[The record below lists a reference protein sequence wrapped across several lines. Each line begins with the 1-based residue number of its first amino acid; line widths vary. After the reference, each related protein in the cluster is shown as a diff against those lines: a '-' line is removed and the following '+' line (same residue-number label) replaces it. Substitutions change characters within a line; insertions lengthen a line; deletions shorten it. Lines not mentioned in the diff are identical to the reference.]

1 MTEIKF
7 PSNFNFMQEHNPIFL
22 ELAINAERVFK
33 SDPNTTLI
41 KMRQLGEALAQ
52 DLATKNNIPFDRE
65 MNQVQLIGRLKY
77 EMRIDNNIVTEFHSL
92 REEGNKAVHNFK
104 TSHAEA
110 SRALKLGRSL
120 CIWYHKT
127 YGKKGSV
134 FKAAKFEEIP
144 DPSQQLQ
151 KLSLKVQQLSSELK
165 NVASQSGDIEKIT
178 KLKEQEAALIEQE
191 KIEYQQLAEMMDQ
204 EARSLAEQNKQQEEE
219 LARIRKEFAEQTEQ
233 LQTELAKNIEQGNKL
248 PTRVKLADFIPSEDD
263 ARLLIDEQLRQ
274 AGWLVDS
281 EIITQANGE
290 IPEVGKNKAIA
301 EWTMVNGRADY
312 VLFVGLTP
320 VATIEAKS
328 QNTNVASKIQQAE
341 RYAKGIN
348 FTEPMKPAW
357 ELTDSGLS
365 WRNDTD
371 YDIPFVFSCNGRPFI
386 KQLPEYSGI
395 WFRDARK
402 NNNASKALEN
412 FYSPEGLLD
421 LLKRDVLLAQDNL
434 NQEPFAYL
442 GLRSYQVDAIKAVE
456 ENLEAGA
463 DRCLLAMATGT
474 GKTRTIIGLIYRFLK
489 AERFKRILFLVDRTA
504 LGEQAFDSMQEMTLE
519 QNQTLSKIYNVAEL
533 GDMAVEAE
541 TRVQV
546 ATVQAMVKRIF
557 DSETPPT
564 VDQYDCIIVD
574 EAHRGYTLDQEMT
587 EGELAIRDNTQY
599 LSTYRRALDYFDA
612 VKIGLTATPAKHT
625 SEIFGKPVF
634 NFSYRE
640 AVAADWLID
649 YEPPIRYETLLTK
662 NGIKIDKGEQVSRID
677 TLTGVVDTAE
687 LEDEVSFE
695 VNNFNRTV
703 IAESFNRVIC
713 EQLAQEI
720 DPNGDEKTLIFCATD
735 LHADMVKR
743 LLDEAFSDMYGD
755 GYNEDAVKKITGA
768 SDKVGQ
774 LIRRYKNEKF
784 PSVAITVD
792 LLTTGIDV
800 PSICHLVFLR
810 RVKSRILFEQMI
822 GRATRRCDDIGKTVF
837 KVYDPVDIF
846 ASLQDVNTMKPLAKK
861 PNITIDQLIAELVAS
876 TPSHTP
882 EPMVVE
888 VSEKSISYQ
897 LDNQAGSDNEDSNED
912 NNIDGNISHKDI
924 ALVSNDDKFIISAN
938 EIEQHHQQVLDELS
952 QKIMRVLRKADK
964 KAERKPELKA
974 KLNELNELWGV
985 APDKLHQELHEGG
998 VAKAKEFLLKHNNL
1012 LGQLTEVKYLAG
1024 SSQMPIIYEGE
1035 DELLSREQGF
1045 GEHQRPDDYLESF
1058 DAYIKNNLNKSVA
1071 LSVIATNPKTLTRET
1086 LKEVKIMLDSAGYSE
1101 AKLRSAWRNK
1111 TNQDIASSLV
1121 GHIRRAALGE
1131 PLIPFETRVTQA
1143 MQSIYASQAWTPLQR
1158 KWLERLAKQLQ
1169 YETIVDKQFVNDR
1182 FSSTGGV
1189 KQFNKVLQN
1198 RLDDVL
1204 EQVNEE
1210 LWQA

>member
-1 MTEIKF
+1 
-7 PSNFNFMQEHNPIFL
+7 
-22 ELAINAERVFK
+22 
-33 SDPNTTLI
+33 
-41 KMRQLGEALAQ
+41 
-52 DLATKNNIPFDRE
+52 
-65 MNQVQLIGRLKY
+65 
-77 EMRIDNNIVTEFHSL
+77 
-92 REEGNKAVHNFK
+92 
-104 TSHAEA
+104 
-110 SRALKLGRSL
+110 
-120 CIWYHKT
+120 
-127 YGKKGSV
+127 
-134 FKAAKFEEIP
+134 
-144 DPSQQLQ
+144 
-151 KLSLKVQQLSSELK
+151 
-165 NVASQSGDIEKIT
+165 
-178 KLKEQEAALIEQE
+178 
-191 KIEYQQLAEMMDQ
+191 MDQ

-219 LARIRKEFAEQTEQ
+219 LARIRKEFVEQTEK

-248 PTRVKLADFIPSEDD
+248 PARVKLADFIPSEDD

-274 AGWLVDS
+274 AGWLADS
-281 EIITQANGE
+281 EIVTQANGE

-301 EWTMVNGRADY
+301 EWTMLNGRADY
-312 VLFVGLTP
+312 VLFIGLTP
-320 VATIEAKS
+320 VAIIEAKS

-348 FTEPMKPAW
+348 FTATIKPAW
-357 ELTDSGLS
+357 ELVDSSLS

-402 NNNASKALEN
+402 NNNAARALEN

-421 LLKRDVLLAQDNL
+421 LLKRDVLLAQDKL
-434 NQEPFAYL
+434 KKEPFAYL

-456 ENLEAGA
+456 EKLEAGV

-557 DSETPPT
+557 DSETPPN

-662 NGIKIDKGEQVSRID
+662 NGIKIDKGEQVSRLD
-677 TLTGVVDTAE
+677 TLTGVVDTTE

-695 VNNFNRTV
+695 VTNFNRTV
-703 IAESFNRVIC
+703 ITESFNRVIC

-743 LLDEAFSDMYGD
+743 LLDEAFLEMYGD

-784 PSVAITVD
+784 PSIAITVD

-837 KVYDPVDIF
+837 KVYDPVDLF
-846 ASLQDVNTMKPLAKK
+846 ASIQEVNTMKPLVKK
-861 PNITIDQLIAELVAS
+861 PNITINQLIDELVSS
-876 TPSHTP
+876 TPSSAKT
-882 EPMVVE
+882 E
-888 VSEKSISYQ
+888 VAEKVSSYE
-897 LDNQAGSDNEDSNED
+897 LDNQHSDTDSQD
-912 NNIDGNISHKDI
+912 KLKSADDDSSHDGFI
-924 ALVSNDDKFIISAN
+924 VSK
-938 EIEQHHQQVLDELS
+938 EQVDQHQQEVLDELS

-985 APDKLHQELHEGG
+985 APEKLHQSLHEGG
-998 VAKAKEFLLKHNNL
+998 VENAKVFLTKHSNL
-1012 LGQLTEVKYLAG
+1012 ISQLTEVKYLAG
-1024 SSQMPIIYEGE
+1024 SERMPVIFEGE

-1045 GEHQRPDDYLESF
+1045 GEHQRPEDYLESF
-1058 DAYIKNNLNKSVA
+1058 DAYIKNNLNTSVA
-1071 LSVIATNPKTLTRET
+1071 LNVIATNPKTLTRET
-1086 LKEVKIMLDSAGYSE
+1086 LKEVKITLDSVGYSE

-1131 PLIPFETRVTQA
+1131 PLIPFDTRVNQA
-1143 MQSIYASQAWTPLQR
+1143 MQRIYASHQWTPLQR

-1169 YETIVDKQFVNDR
+1169 YETIVDKQFVNER

-1189 KQFNKVLQN
+1189 KQFDKVLQN